1 MQMCASVQVCECVT
15 QGLGIVAKEIM
26 AGLFLLLARA
36 ATAAATLRCVAAAV
50 LICVCGFCTSRG
62 SWQEATRDWQLA
74 AGKGQVASVAAAAA
88 NVAATATAAAVVCWS
103 VSAKNEVDL
112 LLVGPK
118 LG

>member
-1 MQMCASVQVCECVT
+1 M
-15 QGLGIVAKEIM
+15 
-26 AGLFLLLARA
+26 
-36 ATAAATLRCVAAAV
+36 
-50 LICVCGFCTSRG
+50 
-62 SWQEATRDWQLA
+62 
-74 AGKGQVASVAAAAA
+74 ASVAAAAA